1 MYIYLYVSIYIY
13 IYLYTYIFCFN
24 FTEVYDVHTYVCLYV
39 YIYIYIYIYMYIYIY
54 VFIFFLII
62 LYLYIF
68 IYVCIFIYTS
78 IYIYVYIQR
87 SFVCCALAY
96 CGSWQVQGEL
106 GPIGVVSP
114 LISKGLPASFLL
126 DNQILQSY
134 LACMLPLLERS
145 IYNLN
150 RCPLV
155 SEDLVGSFQSR

>member
-1 MYIYLYVSIYIY
+1 MYLYVSIYIY

-39 YIYIYIYIYMYIYIY
+39 YIYIYMYIYIQ
-54 VFIFFLII
+54 VFNFFQV
-62 LYLYIF
+62 YD
-68 IYVCIFIYTS
+68 
-78 IYIYVYIQR
+78 IYIYLYMYVYLYGHLYIYICIYIQR

-126 DNQILQSY
+126 DNQILESY